1 MNNQAEK
8 PKRLPGRPVKDSMP
22 DQIPDTPENVIRG
35 LLSPPPK
42 RESDRDYIRRT
53 GRKTKRL

>member
-1 MNNQAEK
+1 MKNQAEQ
-8 PKRLPGRPVKDSMP
+8 PKRLPGRPVKDSMS

-53 GRKTKRL
+53 GRKTKPL